1 MAETSA
7 EVRRDIELTR
17 NRISDTLQELEQKM
31 NVAQIVKNN
40 PWPALAVAV
49 GAGVL
54 LRGTKADVKAAA
66 ATVVATRGA
75 SSRLGGVLLL
85 LGTLATFTGIVLL
98 IGDQWLPRDL
108 YWVAALL
115 FAFITGGVAAWLA
128 NRGRILLSPAA
139 LAPRETVASLKEDRE
154 WLKHPLKSGVTSN

>member
-1 MAETSA
+1 MSVDRIADG
-7 EVRRDIELTR
+7 RR
-17 NRISDTLQELEQKM
+17 
-31 NVAQIVKNN
+31 
-40 PWPALAVAV
+40 
-49 GAGVL
+49 GFGVL
-54 LRGTKADVKAAA
+54 LRDLAEGSAELVRAEVRLARVEIGAIASAAGRGTAF
-66 ATVVATRGA
+66 VAV
-75 SSRLGGVLLL
+75 GGVLLL

>member
-1 MAETSA
+1 MSVDRNADGRRGLGALLRDLAEGSA
-7 EVRRDIELTR
+7 ELVRGEVR
-17 NRISDTLQELEQKM
+17 
-31 NVAQIVKNN
+31 
-40 PWPALAVAV
+40 LARTEIGAIASAAGRGTAFVAV
-49 GAGVL
+49 
-54 LRGTKADVKAAA
+54 
-66 ATVVATRGA
+66 
-75 SSRLGGVLLL
+75 GGVLLL

-115 FAFITGGVAAWLA
+115 FALITGGVAAWLA